1 MNECYLFLL
10 TLCFAFIVLAQ
21 QSALDEATKLNARVV
36 SLYREGKYA
45 EAEPLAKRA
54 IELREKELGPE
65 DKQVSVSL
73 MNLGLIYKV
82 QQKYEAAEPPLR
94 RALKN
99 EEKRLGGD
107 HLELYDLLVHLGWTC
122 HGLGRTRDT
131 ESLFK
136 RAIAVREKA
145 LGADR
150 VEVADSLRHL
160 AAFHQKIGKPKDSL
174 PLYER
179 ILSIREKRFG
189 PEGEELI
196 ETLEQCACAL
206 KQSRKY
212 DEAKTLEDRIR
223 RIEMKSHPELKHV
236 PGGVLQGSATHR
248 EQPLYPPAAKA
259 ERLSGSVFIK
269 VVIDENGNVVDAR
282 VVCGPDLLTPYSLAA
297 ARKWRF
303 KPPMLNGTPVK
314 VQGILVF
321 NFTLQ

>member
-1 MNECYLFLL
+1 MNKCCLFLL
-10 TLCFAFIVLAQ
+10 TLCFASIVSAQ
-21 QSALDEATKLNARVV
+21 QPALDEATKLNARVV

-65 DKQVSVSL
+65 AKEVSVSL
-73 MNLGLIYKV
+73 MNLGLIYKA
-82 QQKYEAAEPPLR
+82 QQKYEAAERLLR

-107 HLELYDLLVHLGWTC
+107 HPELYDLLVQLGWTC
-122 HGLGRTRDT
+122 HGLGRTRDA
-131 ESLFK
+131 ESLLK
-136 RAIAVREKA
+136 RAVVVREKA

-160 AAFHQKIGKPKDSL
+160 AAFYQKIGKPKDSL

-179 ILSIREKRFG
+179 IISLREKRFG
-189 PEGEELI
+189 LEGEELI
-196 ETLEQCACAL
+196 ETLEQGACAL
-206 KQSRKY
+206 KQSNKY
-212 DEAKTLEDRIR
+212 DEAKTLEDRII
-223 RIEMKSHPELKHV
+223 RIGMKSHPELKYV
-236 PGGVLQGSATHR
+236 SGGVLQGSATYR
-248 EQPLYPPAAKA
+248 EQPPYPPAAKA
-259 ERLSGSVFIK
+259 ERLSGTIFIK

-282 VVCGPDLLTPYSLAA
+282 VVCGPDLLAPDSLAA

-303 KPPMLNGTPVK
+303 KPTMLSGVPVK